1 MDHFFEV
8 LRIID
13 GAINQD
19 YSKVVAFAK
28 SFASKLEEAGDM
40 AAAKKVRAMLSQ
52 SKTLELTAS
61 RGTAINPI
69 PVDTESKLSLA
80 TKEEFVDGEI
90 ALFHE
95 DETTNKLNKFIKYI
109 EKSNEL
115 ALKGLELNPSLLLYG
130 PPGCGKSE
138 TAKYI
143 ASKLHLPLVT
153 ARLDSLISSYLGST
167 SKNIRSLFNFAD
179 RERCVLFLDEF
190 DAIAKIR
197 DDSHELGELK
207 RVVVSL
213 LQNIDQLDDGTIL
226 IAATNHDHLLDSAVW
241 RRFNYKL
248 KIDLPGQNQ
257 REQLFETYLRG
268 LSKSSDYT
276 KFSELSE
283 GLSGSDIKTIC
294 NELKRDAAVENKKS
308 IEPASLIKEIIFQR
322 FSSELQHKSQNDQ
335 MKFIRNKF
343 GKNVTMDNIA
353 DMYGVSKGTVSN
365 LLRELHESN

>member
-1 MDHFFEV
+1 MDYFFEV

-28 SFASKLEEAGDM
+28 TFASKLEDSGDL

-61 RGTAINPI
+61 RGTAITAI
-69 PVDTESKLSLA
+69 PVDSESKLSLA
-80 TKEEFVDGEI
+80 TREEFRDGDI
-90 ALFHE
+90 ALFH
-95 DETTNKLNKFIKYI
+95 DNETSHKINKFIKYI
-109 EKSNEL
+109 KNSNDL

-138 TAKYI
+138 TAKFI
-143 ASKLHLPLVT
+143 ASKLNLPLVT

-167 SKNIRSLFNFAD
+167 SKNLRALFNFAD
-179 RERCVLFLDEF
+179 HERCVLFLDEF
-190 DAIAKIR
+190 DAIAKVR

-213 LQNIDQLDDGTIL
+213 LQNIDQLDDGTVL

-241 RRFNYKL
+241 RRFSYKL
-248 KIDLPGQNQ
+248 KIDLPGIEQ
-257 REQLFETYLRG
+257 RENIFRHNLQMLPKR
-268 LSKSSDYT
+268 SDYA
-276 KFSELSE
+276 KFSELSN
-283 GLSGSDIKTIC
+283 GLSGSDIKSLC
-294 NELKRDAAVENKKS
+294 NEIKRDAAIENKKN
-308 IEPASLIKEIIFQR
+308 IESSSVIKEIIFQR
-322 FSSELQHKSQNDQ
+322 FNFELQKKNQNDQ
-335 MKFIRNKF
+335 MKFIRSTL
-343 GKNVTMDNIA
+343 GKSITLENIA

-365 LLRELHESN
+365 LLREAHESN